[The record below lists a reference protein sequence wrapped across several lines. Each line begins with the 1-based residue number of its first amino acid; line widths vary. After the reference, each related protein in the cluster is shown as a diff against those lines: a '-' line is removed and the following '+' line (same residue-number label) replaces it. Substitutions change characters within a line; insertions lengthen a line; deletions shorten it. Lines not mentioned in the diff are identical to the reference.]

1 VTEESFRRLFADH
14 FQDVW
19 RFARRRTASGADAD
33 DVTADTFAV
42 AWQRRADLPLDAVR
56 PWLFGVA
63 RLVLANHLR
72 SGERRARLAGR
83 LSSTRLS
90 ASDLPWVGDDPSTLG
105 QDALWAALATL
116 SPEDRELLLMRG
128 WDDLA
133 VAEIA
138 VVLGIAAP
146 TVSTRL
152 HKARRRLKN
161 ALERQDPHPDG
172 HVRVESQGERSKVR
186 DQF

>member
-1 VTEESFRRLFADH
+1 VSEEDFRRLFADH

-42 AWQRRADLPLDAVR
+42 AWQRRQDLPVDAVR

-72 SGERRARLAGR
+72 ANQRRARLQGR
-83 LSSTRLS
+83 LASTRL
-90 ASDLPWVGDDPSTLG
+90 APGDLPWVADDPSADG
-105 QDALWAALATL
+105 QEPLWVALATL
-116 SPEDRELLLMRG
+116 SPQDRELLLMRG
-128 WDDLA
+128 WDDLT

-138 VVLGIAAP
+138 VVLQIPAP

-152 HKARRRLKN
+152 HKARRRLEHAFKQ
-161 ALERQDPHPDG
+161 QDSQPSG
-172 HVRVESQGERSKVR
+172 HVRVESHGERSKVR
-186 DQF
+186 DQI